1 MVDAYIS
8 NVPAIAATFELSINA
23 IALSQN
29 LGIVHRLIASTST
42 LPNAQAW
49 LYSAALVLIY
59 ALISLPIGFNLGF
72 LKLDIETSWEII
84 VGVIAR
90 CFFSPAISEELFFRI
105 LLLPHPTE
113 NATPATLWLW
123 GGISLAMFIIYHPLN
138 AVTFYPDGLQTFF
151 NPVFLFLAALLGV
164 ICTLAYFQSGS
175 LWLPVAIH
183 WLIVVV
189 WLLLFGG
196 YKRMS
201 EKS

>member
-8 NVPAIAATFELSINA
+8 NVPAIAATFELSLDA
-23 IALSQN
+23 IALTPS
-29 LGIVHRLIASTST
+29 LGIVSRLITAASTT
-42 LPNAQAW
+42 PDAKAW

-59 ALISLPIGFNLGF
+59 TLISLPIGFKFGF
-72 LKLDIETSWEII
+72 LKLDVETSWEMII
-84 VGVIAR
+84 GVMAR
-90 CFFSPAISEELFFRI
+90 CLLSPAISEELFFRI

-113 NATPATLWLW
+113 KATPTTLWLW

-138 AVTFYPDGLQTFF
+138 AVTFYPDGLRTFF

-175 LWLPVAIH
+175 LWMPVAIH

-189 WLLLFGG
+189 WLLLLGG
-196 YKRMS
+196 YKTLNS
-201 EKS
+201 

>member
-1 MVDAYIS
+1 MVDAYIT
-8 NVPAIAATFELSINA
+8 NLPAIAAIFELSINA
-23 IALSQN
+23 IALAPS
-29 LGIVHRLIASTST
+29 LGIIHRLITAASKI
-42 LPNAQAW
+42 PDVHAW

-59 ALISLPIGFNLGF
+59 ALISLPIGFKLGF
-72 LKLDIETSWEII
+72 LKLDVETSWEII
-84 VGVIAR
+84 VGVMVR
-90 CFFSPAISEELFFRI
+90 CLLSPAISEELFFRI

-123 GGISLAMFIIYHPLN
+123 GCISLVMFIIYHPLN

-175 LWLPVAIH
+175 LWIPVAIH

-189 WLLLFGG
+189 WLLLLGG
-196 YKRMS
+196 YKTLNL
-201 EKS
+201 